1 MSKPSL
7 LLSTLTSTL
16 MSRLFAAFAVTTLTL
31 GVAGC
36 GKEKPETVSNAPA
49 PDPNLVN
56 APDTLLKV
64 LKVAEV
70 TTAPVSETLRV
81 AGRVDFDEQR
91 VARIGAPVTGRVM
104 ELLANPGEP
113 VKQGQPLAQ
122 IHSVELGNAQ
132 LAYVKAAAQAKLQ
145 AQNAERARL
154 LFTSD
159 VIAAAELQRR
169 ESEYAI
175 AKAEQQAAADQLR
188 VLGISA
194 KALDTMASSGGINS
208 TSPVIA
214 TVSGVVVERKVAK
227 GQVVQPADALYTV
240 ADLSRVW
247 VIAQVPEAESSA
259 VKVGQTVEVEVPA
272 LGNGPLTGKLIFVSD
287 IVNTE
292 TRTVTVRTEM
302 ENPKRELKPAMLATM
317 LIQSR
322 PQEKLVVPS
331 AAVVREDNDDYVYV
345 ATGEKQFRLT
355 RVKLRP
361 EFQGVRAVEM
371 GLKPGD
377 KVVVEGA
384 FHLNNERKRAELEG
398 AAPAA
403 ETPAG
408 H

>member
-1 MSKPSL
+1 MSKTSL
-7 LLSTLTSTL
+7 LLPRLIAITLACSL
-16 MSRLFAAFAVTTLTL
+16 GLAA
-31 GVAGC
+31 C
-36 GKEKPETVSNAPA
+36 GKEKPEAVSNAPA
-49 PDPNLVN
+49 ADPNLVA
-56 APDTLLKV
+56 APDSLLKV
-64 LKVAEV
+64 LKIAEAG
-70 TTAPVSETLRV
+70 TAPVSETLRV
-81 AGRVDFDEQR
+81 AGRIDFDEQR

-104 ELLANPGEP
+104 ELLANPGDA

-122 IHSVELGNAQ
+122 LHSVELGNAQ

-159 VIAAAELQRR
+159 VIGAAELQRR
-169 ESEYAI
+169 ESEHAI
-175 AKAEQQAAADQLR
+175 AQAEQRAAADQLR

-194 KALDTMASSGGINS
+194 KSLDTMASSGGINS
-208 TSPVIA
+208 VSPVVA
-214 TVSGVVVERKVAK
+214 TLSGVVVERKVAK

-287 IVNTE
+287 IVNPE

-317 LIQSR
+317 LIASR
-322 PQEKLVVPS
+322 PQERLVVPS
-331 AAVVREDNDDYVYV
+331 AAVVREDNEDYIFV
-345 ATGEKQFRLT
+345 AVAEKQFRLT
-355 RVKLRP
+355 RVKLGSEQKGLR
-361 EFQGVRAVEM
+361 VVET
-371 GLKPGD
+371 GLKPGE

-398 AAPAA
+398 APAPEATA
-403 ETPAG
+403 VA

>member
-1 MSKPSL
+1 MSKSNLLLPLCRTFCLSL
-7 LLSTLTSTL
+7 LL
-16 MSRLFAAFAVTTLTL
+16 L
-31 GVAGC
+31 GGLSAC
-36 GKEKPETVSNAPA
+36 KEKPETVSNAPA
-49 PDPNLVN
+49 VDPNLVN

-64 LKVAEV
+64 LKVEEAS
-70 TTAPVSETLRV
+70 TSPVSETLRV

-91 VARIGAPVTGRVM
+91 VARIGAPVTGRVT
-104 ELLANPGEP
+104 ELLANPGDS
-113 VKQGQPLAQ
+113 VKQGQALAQ
-122 IHSVELGNAQ
+122 LHSVELGNAQ

-159 VIAAAELQRR
+159 VIGAAELQRR

-175 AKAEQQAAADQLR
+175 AQAEQRAAADQLR

-194 KALDTMASSGGINS
+194 KSLDTMASSGGINS
-208 TSPVIA
+208 VSPVVA
-214 TVSGVVVERKVAK
+214 TLSGVVVERKVAK

-259 VKVGQTVEVEVPA
+259 VKLGQTVQVEVPA

-287 IVNTE
+287 IVNPE

-302 ENPKRELKPAMLATM
+302 ENPHRDLKPAMLATM

-322 PQEKLVVPS
+322 PQERLVVPS
-331 AAVVREDNDDYVYV
+331 AAVVREDNSDYIFV
-345 ATGEKQFRLT
+345 ATGPKQFRLT
-355 RVKLRP
+355 SVKLGP
-361 EFQGVRAVEM
+361 EQNHLRVVDS
-371 GLKPGD
+371 GLKAGE
-377 KVVVEGA
+377 KIVVEGA

-398 AAPAA
+398 AVKPP
-403 ETPAG
+403 EMPAG

>member
-1 MSKPSL
+1 MSKSNL
-7 LLSTLTSTL
+7 LFCRSFCLCLALLGGLS
-16 MSRLFAAFAVTTLTL
+16 A
-31 GVAGC
+31 C
-36 GKEKPETVSNAPA
+36 KEKPETVSNALA
-49 PDPNLVN
+49 ADPNLVN

-64 LKVAEV
+64 LKVADAG
-70 TTAPVSETLRV
+70 TAPVSETLRV

-91 VARIGAPVTGRVM
+91 VARIGAPVTGRVT
-104 ELLANPGEP
+104 ELLANPGDP

-122 IHSVELGNAQ
+122 LHSVELGNAQ

-159 VIAAAELQRR
+159 VIGAAELQRR

-175 AKAEQQAAADQLR
+175 AQAEQRAAADQLR

-194 KALDTMASSGGINS
+194 KSLDTMASSGGINS
-208 TSPVIA
+208 VSPVVA
-214 TVSGVVVERKVAK
+214 TLSGVVVERKVAK

-259 VKVGQTVEVEVPA
+259 VKLGQTVQVEVPA
-272 LGNGPLTGKLIFVSD
+272 LDMGKNAGPLSGKLIFVSD
-287 IVNTE
+287 IVNPE

-302 ENPKRELKPAMLATM
+302 ENPRRELKPAMLATM

-322 PQEKLVVPS
+322 PQDKLVVPS
-331 AAVVREDNDDYVYV
+331 AAVVREDNGDYIFV
-345 ATGEKQFRLT
+345 ATGPKQFRLT
-355 RVKLRP
+355 SVKLGP
-361 EFQGVRAVEM
+361 EQDHLRVVES
-371 GLKPGD
+371 GLKVGE
-377 KVVVEGA
+377 KIVVEGA

-398 AAPAA
+398 AAPAPA
-403 ETPAG
+403 VPAG

>member
-7 LLSTLTSTL
+7 RLPLCRSFCRSFCLCLALLGGLSACT
-16 MSRLFAAFAVTTLTL
+16 
-31 GVAGC
+31 
-36 GKEKPETVSNAPA
+36 KEKPEAVSNAPA
-49 PDPNLVN
+49 ADPNLVN
-56 APDTLLKV
+56 APDSLIKV
-64 LKVAEV
+64 LKVAEAG
-70 TTAPVSETLRV
+70 TAPVSETLRV

-91 VARIGAPVTGRVM
+91 VARIGAPVTGRVT
-104 ELLANPGEP
+104 ELLANPGDP

-122 IHSVELGNAQ
+122 LHSVELGNAQ

-159 VIAAAELQRR
+159 VIGAAELQRR

-175 AKAEQQAAADQLR
+175 AQAEQRAAADQLR

-194 KALDTMASSGGINS
+194 KSLDTMASSGGINS
-208 TSPVIA
+208 VSPVVA
-214 TVSGVVVERKVAK
+214 TLSGVVVERKVAK

-259 VKVGQTVEVEVPA
+259 VKLGQTVQVEVPA
-272 LGNGPLTGKLIFVSD
+272 LDMGKNAAPLSGKLIFVSD
-287 IVNTE
+287 IVNPE

-302 ENPKRELKPAMLATM
+302 ENPHRDLKPAMLATM

-322 PQEKLVVPS
+322 PQERLVVPS
-331 AAVVREDNDDYVYV
+331 AAVVREDNGDYVFV
-345 ATGEKQFRLT
+345 VTGPKQFRLT
-355 RVKLRP
+355 SVKLGP
-361 EFQGVRAVEM
+361 EQNHVRVVES
-371 GLKPGD
+371 GLKVGE

-398 AAPAA
+398 GA
-403 ETPAG
+403 
-408 H
+408 